1 MITALS
7 HFSVKF
13 RVKRMIL
20 TIHYFSQRNLEGK
33 KMANEEAHQGL
44 HSCIYQ
50 EGNSFTIAEVMKLFI
65 IIGVLSY
72 LSILFKLMF
81 V

>member
-1 MITALS
+1 
-7 HFSVKF
+7 
-13 RVKRMIL
+13 
-20 TIHYFSQRNLEGK
+20 
-33 KMANEEAHQGL
+33 MANEEAHQGL
-44 HSCIYQ
+44 HSCTYQ

>member
-1 MITALS
+1 MVAICLYLITALS

-33 KMANEEAHQGL
+33 KW
-44 HSCIYQ
+44 S
-50 EGNSFTIAEVMKLFI
+50 MKRLI
-65 IIGVLSY
+65 RDCTPALTKKVTVLQ
-72 LSILFKLMF
+72 LLK
-81 V
+81 